1 MPSSFSE
8 ASERASTAFDNLLQ
22 KGGARRKV
30 GPTAAG
36 ATPGGGAAP
45 TPSLEES
52 ADEVK
57 AKAAK
62 VYNAIDDS
70 GGFYYNGVDKAYRSQ
85 MNAPFRIGT
94 AADGT
99 PGDRA
104 LERAFVEEAA
114 AEAGCHYLF
123 GHPVKG
129 GVRVTMYVGQTEAAI
144 DAVVAFM
151 KAFAA
156 KHKGAPPLVCPLG
169 VVAGLLFVGAISLSF
184 VACVHVG
191 LSTGQGVWG
200 GSAIL
205 VAFLCIG
212 ARFAMIAASADAELV
227 CVSASPVP
235 STDFMS

>member
-1 MPSSFSE
+1 MVDATSTLLSRPIDIGRFGAVY
-8 ASERASTAFDNLLQ
+8 ASGGKNVPAGMAVVIVRESWLTSTAVHPMCPQVLDYR
-22 KGGARRKV
+22 KTAGGRM
-30 GPTAAG
+30 
-36 ATPGGGAAP
+36 P
-45 TPSLEES
+45 TPSIFQSLPNTPPIFAAYMLGLVLDDLGARGGLAAVEG
-52 ADEVK
+52 EVK

-70 GGFYYNGVDKAYRSQ
+70 GGFYYNGVDKSFRSQ

-156 KHKGAPPLVCPLG
+156 KHKGAPPQTWSRL
-169 VVAGLLFVGAISLSF
+169 
-184 VACVHVG
+184 
-191 LSTGQGVWG
+191 
-200 GSAIL
+200 
-205 VAFLCIG
+205 
-212 ARFAMIAASADAELV
+212 
-227 CVSASPVP
+227 
-235 STDFMS
+235 

>member
-1 MPSSFSE
+1 M
-8 ASERASTAFDNLLQ
+8 
-22 KGGARRKV
+22 
-30 GPTAAG
+30 
-36 ATPGGGAAP
+36 
-45 TPSLEES
+45 
-52 ADEVK
+52 
-57 AKAAK
+57 
-62 VYNAIDDS
+62 YNAIDDS

-151 KAFAA
+151 KAFEA
-156 KHKGAPPLVCPLG
+156 KHKGAPPQTWSRL
-169 VVAGLLFVGAISLSF
+169 
-184 VACVHVG
+184 
-191 LSTGQGVWG
+191 
-200 GSAIL
+200 
-205 VAFLCIG
+205 
-212 ARFAMIAASADAELV
+212 
-227 CVSASPVP
+227 
-235 STDFMS
+235 